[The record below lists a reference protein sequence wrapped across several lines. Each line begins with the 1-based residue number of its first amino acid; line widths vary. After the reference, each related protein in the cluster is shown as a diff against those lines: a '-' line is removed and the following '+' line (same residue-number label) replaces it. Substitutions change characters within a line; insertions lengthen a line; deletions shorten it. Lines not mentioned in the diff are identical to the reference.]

1 MKLLIIASIIIGI
14 FFANKNKKR
23 VIEFLLAILS
33 TIRNIANEYYS
44 NKTLLIDSVNE
55 NYVTTNT
62 PFNELYGLKL
72 EGFDNVDHYFDKSGL
87 DTIYRDFAKFNNSF
101 IYYVIMKKSKF
112 QKQYIFSHNKNLLLV
127 IANFYGIKLMS
138 GNEIANA
145 IVELYLQTDYVVE
158 NKKLKPTSQ
167 IDFLDKDRKEP
178 TYILFKNLIRSI
190 TYNALNELNLY
201 QSYQFVKG
209 VSKTK
214 IQNLLQEKEFEGV
227 VWNFFSF
234 SDRQI
239 KNHIDKI
246 IASAS
251 WTGNKFDAKKVKDEY
266 DAGKQYGLV
275 NSIIYM
281 KKSNDSVIGSI
292 SNYLK
297 NAYVPN
303 KLKRTKIVQKT
314 PLKYRLSEF
323 DFLVEDDYINNY
335 ITNIHKKMPDDPDI
349 YGIDKNG
356 SFVNYSFSAENDNP
370 FSVIIASAGSGKSVA
385 KQKMIAQMIDLNI
398 ETRKAE
404 RLGKGIKVRAY
415 DVGYSDE
422 MFINAIKTNPDN
434 NVVQLE
440 SGMGSFKYNIV
451 YVDFNGNKDDI
462 EADIQFA
469 ADLISVIRQ
478 SQEQS
483 VLTLPQM
490 TCFKEIIRKIYQ
502 GKVDYQNYKI
512 YDLLESHPFLY
523 ERLKGLGYEDGTNLK
538 SIKEDEFKFLKCPL
552 LRDVEK
558 YAKLQSSNQQI
569 AEIDRQTFLE
579 ISTICADIG
588 KEPMFNTFDN
598 VLVQDANFLSME
610 LNNFKENT
618 LFLPIFL
625 CIFQKTYLKDR
636 NYALWCKSNKIK
648 PPKLFYAIE
657 EARNFFRVPYFENI
671 LTKVVL
677 EARKY
682 NLHLCFIVQNAD
694 HIPYGVLKNINT
706 RIFLL
711 SPSKKEE
718 VKAEVKTL
726 NPPQK
731 LIEAIDNSKQYEMII
746 WYRDGV
752 FQMTLE
758 ITKEEMELFNTNP
771 NLIVENKGNNN
782 G

>member
-1 MKLLIIASIIIGI
+1 
-14 FFANKNKKR
+14 
-23 VIEFLLAILS
+23 
-33 TIRNIANEYYS
+33 
-44 NKTLLIDSVNE
+44 
-55 NYVTTNT
+55 YV
-62 PFNELYGLKL
+62 
-72 EGFDNVDHYFDKSGL
+72 
-87 DTIYRDFAKFNNSF
+87 
-101 IYYVIMKKSKF
+101 
-112 QKQYIFSHNKNLLLV
+112 
-127 IANFYGIKLMS
+127 
-138 GNEIANA
+138 
-145 IVELYLQTDYVVE
+145 
-158 NKKLKPTSQ
+158 
-167 IDFLDKDRKEP
+167 DFLDRDRKEP
-178 TYILFKNLIRSI
+178 TYILFKNMIRSLV
-190 TYNALNELNLY
+190 YEALKEFRLY
-201 QSYQFVKG
+201 QSYQFIKG
-209 VSKTK
+209 VQKTK
-214 IQNLLQEKEFEGV
+214 IQALLQEKEFEGV
-227 VWNFFSF
+227 IWNFFSF
-234 SDRQI
+234 SDKQI

-246 IASAS
+246 ISSAS
-251 WTGNKFDAKKVKDEY
+251 WTGNKFEAKSIKEEF
-266 DAGKQYGLV
+266 DAGRQYALV

-281 KKSNDSVIGSI
+281 KKSKDGIIGSL

-297 NAYVPN
+297 NAYIPN
-303 KLKRTKIVQKT
+303 ELKRTKIIQKT

-335 ITNIHKKMPDDPDI
+335 ITNVHKKMPSEPDI

-356 SFVNYSFSAENDNP
+356 SFINYSFSGENDNP

-404 RLGKGIKVRAY
+404 KLGKGVKVRAY

-422 MFINAIKTNPDN
+422 MFINALKTNPDN
-434 NVVQLE
+434 NIVQLE
-440 SGMGSFKYNIV
+440 SGMGTFRYNIV

-478 SQEQS
+478 SQGQS

-490 TCFKEIIRKIYQ
+490 TCFKDIIRKIYQ
-502 GKVDYQNYKI
+502 GKVDYQNYKV
-512 YDLLESHPFLY
+512 YDLSETHKALY
-523 ERLKGLGYEDGTNLK
+523 DKLIALGYEDGTNLK
-538 SIKEDEFKFLKCPL
+538 TLKEDEFRFLKCPL
-552 LRDVEK
+552 LRDIEK
-558 YAKLQSSNQQI
+558 YAKLQSSNQQL
-569 AEIDRQTFLE
+569 AEIDRKTYLE
-579 ISTICADIG
+579 VSTVCADIG

-598 VLVQDANFLSME
+598 VAVQDADFLSME

-636 NYALWCKSNKIK
+636 NYALWCKSNRIK

-657 EARNFFRVPYFENI
+657 EARNFFKVPYFENI

-682 NLHLCFIVQNAD
+682 NLHLCFVVQNAE
-694 HIPYGVLKNINT
+694 HIPHGVLKNINT

-718 VKAEVKTL
+718 VKAEVKEL
-726 NPPQK
+726 NPPDK
-731 LIEAIDNSKQYEMII
+731 LIEAINNSKQYEMVI

-752 FQMTLE
+752 FQMSFE
-758 ITKEEMELFNTNP
+758 ISKEEMELFNTNP
-771 NLIVENKGNNN
+771 NLIGSSN